1 MEPKELK
8 NSEELNEAPALASDI
23 IESTVLQ
30 SETEQTT
37 AKKATRKKSG
47 PRKKPLATT
56 DDAPE
61 AETVDSALAEP
72 AAGTEAVVEQPY
84 VEQIPEEP
92 VLKTMAE
99 ETVPV
104 ETFLEPD
111 SELAVVETIS
121 DPLPETIAEETVS
134 VVEPSESIDY
144 VEIEIDHL
152 PVELPILTEEPGQ
165 EEEQEQEEEEDK
177 LVLSVDEQLELLEA
191 PVEIPDYTLYGEVEL
206 VNALRDIINSESE
219 EDRHEEI
226 EVIKA
231 AFYRKHKAKI
241 EQQRKDFVQAGGN
254 IEEFVAE
261 ENPYEND
268 MKELLQSFKNQRTE
282 QNKKLEDEKEQNYQ
296 KKVDIIEELKGLI
309 NKEESINRTFH
320 EFREIQRRWHETGLV
335 PQSKMKDL
343 WETYHFHIENFYDY
357 IKINKELRDL
367 DLRKN
372 LEIKMELCEKAEE
385 LLVEPS
391 IIKAFNNL
399 QKYHERWREV
409 GPVPNDKK
417 EEIWE
422 RFKAATTKINKKHQ
436 DFFEKRKN
444 EQKNNLDAKTA
455 LCEKAEEFGTLAADS
470 SFDWESASKEVVQL
484 QKLWRTI
491 GFAPRKENNR
501 IYERFRKAC
510 DVFFD
515 KKREYFSK
523 NKELQQ
529 NNLQMKIDLCIQAE
543 ALKETTDWKKTTQ
556 DFIDLQKKWKEIG
569 PVPRKQSDI
578 VWKRFRA
585 ACDFFFD
592 KKAEHFSSLDSEQVK
607 NLQDK
612 QKLIEDVK
620 NFKFTGKVEADLKAL
635 RDYQR
640 LWTEIGHVPI
650 KYKNDIQTLFR
661 EAINKHFDELNLED
675 VQRSKLKF
683 RSKMSNLSET
693 NRGINK
699 MRLEREKYA
708 AKLKQLESDLTLLD
722 NNIGFF
728 SQSKNAMSL
737 IADVTR
743 KIEQTK
749 EKIVFLKEKIR
760 IIDDLDES
768 ED

>member
-1 MEPKELK
+1 MEPLELK
-8 NSEELNEAPALASDI
+8 NSEELNEAPVSASDI
-23 IESTVLQ
+23 TESSVEQVENDQPPVKKTTRKKPAAKKKTAETGSDLTSDETVETLPELQ
-30 SETEQTT
+30 PAEMESETEVIVNENIDEKEV
-37 AKKATRKKSG
+37 A
-47 PRKKPLATT
+47 
-56 DDAPE
+56 
-61 AETVDSALAEP
+61 
-72 AAGTEAVVEQPY
+72 
-84 VEQIPEEP
+84 IIEP
-92 VLKTMAE
+92 VEESLDEPQEIVEAAPQIETGEPVSEPEPEPEMAE
-99 ETVPV
+99 IKTEV
-104 ETFLEPD
+104 LE
-111 SELAVVETIS
+111 
-121 DPLPETIAEETVS
+121 
-134 VVEPSESIDY
+134 ESPIIP
-144 VEIEIDHL
+144 EIEIDN
-152 PVELPILTEEPGQ
+152 LPIEIQPLTEEPPA
-165 EEEQEQEEEEDK
+165 EEVEEIAEENTVED
-177 LVLSVDEQLELLEA
+177 QITLLEEPA
-191 PVEIPDYTLYGEVEL
+191 DIPDFSEYSEVEL
-206 VNALRDIINSESE
+206 VNALREIIGTEAE
-219 EDRHEEI
+219 EDKHEEI
-226 EVIKA
+226 EAIKS

-241 EQQRKDFVQAGGN
+241 EQQRKDFALAGGN
-254 IEEFVAE
+254 IEEFVPG
-261 ENPYEND
+261 ENPYETD
-268 MKELLQSFKNQRTE
+268 MKELLQSFRNQRIE
-282 QNKKLEDEKEQNYQ
+282 LNRKIEDEKEQNYQ
-296 KKVDIIEELKGLI
+296 KKIDIIEELKRLI
-309 NKEESINRTFH
+309 NKEESINRTFQ
-320 EFREIQRRWHETGLV
+320 EFREIQRRWHEIGLV

-385 LLVEPS
+385 LLLEPS

-444 EQKNNLDAKTA
+444 EQKNNLEAKTA
-455 LCEKAEEFGTLAADS
+455 LCEKAEEFSGKASDPA
-470 SFDWESASKEVVQL
+470 FDWENASREVVQL

-491 GFAPRKENNR
+491 GFAPRKENNK

-510 DVFFD
+510 DTFFD
-515 KKREYFSK
+515 KKREYFSR
-523 NKELQQ
+523 NKEVQQ

-543 ALKETTDWKKTTQ
+543 ALRESDDWKKTTQ
-556 DFIDLQKKWKEIG
+556 DYIDLQKKWKEIG

-592 KKAEHFSSLDSEQVK
+592 KKAEHFSSLDSEQIK

-612 QKLIEDVK
+612 QKLIEDVR
-620 NFKFTGKVEADLKAL
+620 NFRFSGNLESDLKIL
-635 RDYQR
+635 KEYQR
-640 LWTEIGHVPI
+640 QWTEIGHVPI
-650 KYKNDIQTLFR
+650 KYKNDVQVQFR
-661 EAINKHFDELNLED
+661 EAINKHFDELNMED
-675 VQRSKLKF
+675 GQRSKLKF

-749 EKIVFLKEKIR
+749 EKIAFLKEKIR

-768 ED
+768 EE